1 MIIVIIIII
10 IIIIINDGQNL
21 RTIIRACVSLLLLQR
36 ATFVSSSGS
45 ELDLD
50 LDLDFSTLIWNRE
63 ADLGALDLSF
73 LKQVVALNS

>member
-50 LDLDFSTLIWNRE
+50 FSTLIWNRE